1 MEVPLLYRQWH
12 DSRLHDVGNGCERL
26 ISGRQICGASQKW
39 TLRSL
44 NRPFSRR
51 LDFEKQIALRGKA
64 VSTSKNC
71 KGPGKGVARNWKT
84 LSVIEKAPSRIKFE
98 WRSGGSARKW
108 GVIWRKRL
116 ETRRFREKA
125 SIFWTLCAGGLASER
140 GRTTSEGGTG
150 CSDRAFPR
158 TQAPAATPLLI
169 VIPSGNCRRFRFG
182 RT

>member
-51 LDFEKQIALRGKA
+51 LDFEKQIALRGKE

-84 LSVIEKAPSRIKFE
+84 LSVIEKRRGVGSNSSGDRGKHPKMGRYMEEASRNETLPRKGVHFLAALRR
-98 WRSGGSARKW
+98 RSG
-108 GVIWRKRL
+108 
-116 ETRRFREKA
+116 FRE
-125 SIFWTLCAGGLASER
+125 GPYNER
-140 GRTTSEGGTG
+140 GRNRMFRPSVARG
-150 CSDRAFPR
+150 RRPPR
-158 TQAPAATPLLI
+158 PP
-169 VIPSGNCRRFRFG
+169 PS
-182 RT
+182 